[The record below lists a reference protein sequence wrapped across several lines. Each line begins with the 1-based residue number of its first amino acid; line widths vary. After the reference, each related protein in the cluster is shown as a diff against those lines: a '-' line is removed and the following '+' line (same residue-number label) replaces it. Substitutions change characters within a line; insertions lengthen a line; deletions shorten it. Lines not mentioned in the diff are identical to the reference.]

1 MKKILCTTALVTV
14 CGVYAQAQQAEQST
28 GLTNSASTSSYNNN
42 NTVDYVGKLGVGVT
56 LGEPIG
62 ASAKYFFNETFAV
75 DSALGWSAR
84 DHTDL
89 YVHADALWHKFD
101 LIPVSRGSMP
111 VYLGVG
117 GLVRFRDSNHDNEV
131 GVRLPI
137 GVSYMFE
144 NKPIDVFAEIAP
156 AIDVAPS
163 VRADITGGVGI
174 RFWF

>member
-1 MKKILCTTALVTV
+1 MKKVLFTATVTV
-14 CGVYAQAQQAEQST
+14 LG
-28 GLTNSASTSSYNNN
+28 GLCVHGQDSSELSKSTNSTAMSASSAG
-42 NTVDYVGKLGVGVT
+42 TVDYVGKLGVGLT

-75 DSALGWSAR
+75 DGAVGWSAR

-89 YVHADALWHKFD
+89 YVHGDALWHKFD